1 MTALGGSQ
9 RRADGP
15 EDPVLVQQVLGGD
28 REAFGVL
35 VRRYERMV
43 FRIVGGFLRNRE
55 DVEEVAQEAFL
66 RAFQGLPGFRAGA
79 PFGPW
84 IARIATRASYD
95 RLRQRKRASEVAWE
109 DLSAAEQ
116 GAAQDLVAGTNAA
129 DRAAIR
135 DLLDRGLARLAPKDR
150 QALILADA
158 LGYSGAEVAQALACS
173 SLAARIRLHRAR
185 RTLRRIVEALLA
197 GMQEAERGKDNGIL

>member
-1 MTALGGSQ
+1 
-9 RRADGP
+9 
-15 EDPVLVQQVLGGD
+15 
-28 REAFGVL
+28 
-35 VRRYERMV
+35 MV